1 MGRKVETSQ
10 ETQPETVSRQVQDR
24 TDTPQNGASF
34 KAQSD
39 LFIKKKK
46 PPKNC
51 MRKNTNRL
59 QFLAEGWSP
68 KPDIKCTQVFMKMFP
83 ASERITDLGPF
94 QVSAARPL

>member
-1 MGRKVETSQ
+1 
-10 ETQPETVSRQVQDR
+10 
-24 TDTPQNGASF
+24 
-34 KAQSD
+34 
-39 LFIKKKK
+39 
-46 PPKNC
+46 